1 MEDKPPR
8 AISAFWVPFF
18 SEKGTEVQGQRPWSL
33 TAVSEMLQ
41 AKEAQ
46 EWVNFDVV
54 KKRANPRRGFALGYA
69 VVRPMDKL
77 HNIFVEAT
85 WLK

>member
-1 MEDKPPR
+1 MMARTSSNRTEIDVYKRQVEDKPRR

-18 SEKGTEVQGQRPWSL
+18 SKKGTGVQGQRPWSL

-46 EWVNFDVV
+46 EWVNF
-54 KKRANPRRGFALGYA
+54 
-69 VVRPMDKL
+69 
-77 HNIFVEAT
+77 
-85 WLK
+85 